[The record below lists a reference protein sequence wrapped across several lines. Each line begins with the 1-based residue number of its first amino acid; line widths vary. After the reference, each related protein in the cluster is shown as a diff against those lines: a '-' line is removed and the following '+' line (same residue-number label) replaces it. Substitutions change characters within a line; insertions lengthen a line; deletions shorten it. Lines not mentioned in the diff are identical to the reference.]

1 MKAKR
6 FGFEE
11 GQDYRTARGRS
22 GRVQAV
28 QGLRASS
35 AASPQERGNRRQNTR
50 ATARAAAIR
59 ASQS

>member
-6 FGFEE
+6 FSFEE
-11 GQDYRTARGRS
+11 GQDYKTARGRN

-35 AASPQERGNRRQNTR
+35 ATTPQERGNRRQGTR
-50 ATARAAAIR
+50 ATATAAAIR